1 MPLATQ
7 LDLTIAVKAMRP
19 PKRFEQYGIS
29 CALHTVQTYSRKETM
44 CPWEELSPWE
54 EWAIEM
60 TAPGL
65 DLLSKMQTEF
75 EESEEGKLEE
85 EGCLAWAEDAHEVVA
100 VQVLVWLMWP

>member
-1 MPLATQ
+1 MHFSY
-7 LDLTIAVKAMRP
+7 I
-19 PKRFEQYGIS
+19 
-29 CALHTVQTYSRKETM
+29 RKKTM

-75 EESEEGKLEE
+75 EENEQGKLVE
-85 EGCLAWAEDAHEVVA
+85 EGCLAWAEDAPEVVA
-100 VQVLVWLMWP
+100 VQVLLWLMWL

>member
-1 MPLATQ
+1 M
-7 LDLTIAVKAMRP
+7 
-19 PKRFEQYGIS
+19 
-29 CALHTVQTYSRKETM
+29 HTVHPYIRKKTM

-85 EGCLAWAEDAHEVVA
+85 EGCLAWAEDAPEVVA
-100 VQVLVWLMWP
+100 VQVLLWLMWL